1 MTKVYQNLPMMLV
14 LSTFIVITFI
24 MAQAVSSYW
33 LLQIFV
39 YEYGTVTSL
48 SAIVTLFVIFAMIWL
63 LIKINKANFGEFM
76 AIRPFRWRY
85 LFIFSILLFLLNLI
99 IDGVTTWLDREPMQF
114 MDALI
119 LTANPLWLLILAVI
133 VIVPIYEELIFR
145 GFMWSGLVGTKLG
158 VWGTAIVTSV
168 VFAVIHVQYGW
179 VELLGI
185 FALAM
190 LFSYARLLSGS
201 LLLPIILHI
210 FNNGLAMWEYLTF
223 G

>member
-48 SAIVTLFVIFAMIWL
+48 SAMVTLFVIFAMIWL

>member
-158 VWGTAIVTSV
+158 VWGTAILTSV

-210 FNNGLAMWEYLTF
+210 FNNGLAMWEYLIF

>member
-1 MTKVYQNLPMMLV
+1 MTKVYPNLPMMLV

-24 MAQAVSSYW
+24 MAQMVSSYW

-48 SAIVTLFVIFAMIWL
+48 SAMVTLFVIFAMIWL

-85 LFIFSILLFLLNLI
+85 LFIFSILLLLLNLI

-119 LTANPLWLLILAVI
+119 LTANPLWLLILTVI

-158 VWGTAIVTSV
+158 VWGTAILTSV
-168 VFAVIHVQYGW
+168 VFVVIHVQYGW

>member
-1 MTKVYQNLPMMLV
+1 MTKIYQNLPMMLV

-48 SAIVTLFVIFAMIWL
+48 SAMVTLFVIFAIIWL

-85 LFIFSILLFLLNLI
+85 LFIFSILLLLLNLI

-158 VWGTAIVTSV
+158 VWGTAILTSV

>member
-48 SAIVTLFVIFAMIWL
+48 SAMVTLFVIFAMIWL

-158 VWGTAIVTSV
+158 VWGTAILTSV

>member
-48 SAIVTLFVIFAMIWL
+48 SAMVTLFVIFAMIWL

-158 VWGTAIVTSV
+158 VWGTAILTSV

-210 FNNGLAMWEYLTF
+210 FNNGLAMWEYLIF

>member
-48 SAIVTLFVIFAMIWL
+48 SAMVTLFVIFAIIWL

-158 VWGTAIVTSV
+158 VWGTAILTSV

>member
-48 SAIVTLFVIFAMIWL
+48 SAMVTLFVIFAIIWL

-85 LFIFSILLFLLNLI
+85 LFIFSILLLLLNLI

-119 LTANPLWLLILAVI
+119 LTANPLWLLILTVI

-158 VWGTAIVTSV
+158 VWGTAILTSV

-210 FNNGLAMWEYLTF
+210 FNNGLAMWEYLIF